1 MHLIGVIEQ
10 SSDEQTLMLSKSE
23 PSAPCF
29 PPEKRACL
37 AGPREAAGL
46 RHRGVLV
53 QLQGVKATW
62 GCEKVAATAA
72 GAPWLWSVALSW
84 AWSFVFEKAAEVKS

>member
-1 MHLIGVIEQ
+1 
-10 SSDEQTLMLSKSE
+10 MLS
-23 PSAPCF
+23 
-29 PPEKRACL
+29 PEKRACL
-37 AGPREAAGL
+37 AGRREAAGL

-53 QLQGVKATW
+53 QLQGVK
-62 GCEKVAATAA
+62 ATAA